1 MKMWNDVNKS
11 QISEWFL
18 LDRILYVI
26 VRRSRRNEKNLTSRK
41 EVDLELSVLDLL
53 WFKFLSLVENDVEN
67 GLPKVDGE

>member
-1 MKMWNDVNKS
+1 MNKS

-67 GLPKVDGE
+67 RLPKVDGE

>member
-1 MKMWNDVNKS
+1 MNKS

-53 WFKFLSLVENDVEN
+53 WFKFLSLVENDLEN

>member
-1 MKMWNDVNKS
+1 MNKS
-11 QISEWFL
+11 QISELFL
-18 LDRILYVI
+18 SDMILYEI

>member
-1 MKMWNDVNKS
+1 MNKS

-53 WFKFLSLVENDVEN
+53 WFKFLSLVENDVKKR
-67 GLPKVDGE
+67 LPKVDGE

>member
-1 MKMWNDVNKS
+1 MNKS

-26 VRRSRRNEKNLTSRK
+26 VRRSRRNEENLTSRK

>member
-1 MKMWNDVNKS
+1 MNKS
-11 QISEWFL
+11 QISELFL
-18 LDRILYVI
+18 SDRILYEI

>member
-1 MKMWNDVNKS
+1 MNKS
-11 QISEWFL
+11 QISELFL
-18 LDRILYVI
+18 SDMILYEI

-67 GLPKVDGE
+67 GLPKIDGE

>member
-1 MKMWNDVNKS
+1 MNKS

-67 GLPKVDGE
+67 GLPKIDGE

>member
-1 MKMWNDVNKS
+1 MNKS
-11 QISEWFL
+11 QISELFL
-18 LDRILYVI
+18 SDRILYEI

-53 WFKFLSLVENDVEN
+53 WFKFLLLVENDVEN

>member
-1 MKMWNDVNKS
+1 MNKS

-26 VRRSRRNEKNLTSRK
+26 VRRSRRNEKNFTSRK

>member
-1 MKMWNDVNKS
+1 MNKS

>member
-1 MKMWNDVNKS
+1 MNKS

-26 VRRSRRNEKNLTSRK
+26 VRRSRRNEKKLTSRK

>member
-1 MKMWNDVNKS
+1 MNKS

-18 LDRILYVI
+18 LGRILYVI

-53 WFKFLSLVENDVEN
+53 WFKFLSLVENDVKN

>member
-1 MKMWNDVNKS
+1 MNKS
-11 QISEWFL
+11 QISECFL

>member
-1 MKMWNDVNKS
+1 MNKS

-41 EVDLELSVLDLL
+41 EVDLELSMLDLL
-53 WFKFLSLVENDVEN
+53 WFNFLSLVENDVRR

>member
-1 MKMWNDVNKS
+1 MNKS

-41 EVDLELSVLDLL
+41 EVDLELPVLDLL

>member
-1 MKMWNDVNKS
+1 MNKS
-11 QISEWFL
+11 QISELFL
-18 LDRILYVI
+18 SDRILYEI
-26 VRRSRRNEKNLTSRK
+26 VRRSRKNEKNLTSRK

>member
-1 MKMWNDVNKS
+1 M
-11 QISEWFL
+11 
-18 LDRILYVI
+18 I

>member
-1 MKMWNDVNKS
+1 MNKS

-53 WFKFLSLVENDVEN
+53 WFKFLLLVENDVEN

>member
-1 MKMWNDVNKS
+1 MNKS

-18 LDRILYVI
+18 LGRILYVI